1 MVWTIRCG
9 ENLVYDRNIISDNG
23 ERFYDLIEPTLYET
37 NDGFCSLEF
46 SAQEDSAAVAY
57 MQKLY
62 PYTHLYL
69 NGVLYWKGRMLTD
82 TPDIRGVHKYYVED
96 FLAVLR
102 DSVVRPYEFFGTP
115 AEFLE
120 YLVEQHNNQVEVH
133 QKFIAV
139 VCDVVSSFDTG
150 NISRSSESYAS
161 TWSVIK
167 DKLLDTL
174 GGYMWVSYSA
184 SGDAT
189 LHYSASARDTST
201 QTVELG
207 ENLASI
213 AIKDSMT
220 KFYTACVPLGKKD
233 EETGM
238 ALTIAGVNAGK
249 DYLINDTAAAR
260 YGVIFAPVEDTTW
273 EDTAEPANLLSRGNT
288 WLQTQSAKAVQEID
302 ISAVDLGSSTVEN
315 FLWLDSVRV
324 IVSTRGLDAQFV
336 IRSITRQLDKPASTK
351 IKMGYSGRQ
360 ITSVGAANA
369 AANARRIKEIKSDYV
384 TNGEART
391 IATEEI
397 QNSTWIQQEAERIV
411 STALQEYTKTND
423 LNTTFESIRSEFSQ
437 LASRVSLDFTTI
449 QQSVSNNASS
459 ITATNS
465 TLDQYRAWFWFLS
478 SGALVIGNSSS
489 PVQMVLK
496 NDVLYF
502 CTDPENVNTSNAI
515 AYFSAGQLYVN
526 FINVQNFTVG
536 TTGRWL
542 DVRIVGTG
550 VNTCALFS
558 GRLS

>member
-23 ERFYDLIEPTLYET
+23 ERFYDLIAPELNET
-37 NDGFCSLEF
+37 NDGFCSLKF
-46 SAQEDSAAVAY
+46 SAKEDSAAVAY

-69 NGVLYWKGRMLTD
+69 NGSLYWKGRLLTD
-82 TPDIRGVHKYYVED
+82 TPDIRGVHQYYVED

-115 AEFLE
+115 TQFLE
-120 YLVEQHNNQVEVH
+120 YLVEQHNNQVETH
-133 QKFIAV
+133 QKFVAV
-139 VCDVVSSFDTG
+139 VCDVVSSFETG
-150 NISRSSESYAS
+150 NISRSSEAYAS

-167 DKLLDTL
+167 DKLLNKL
-174 GGYMWVSYSA
+174 GGYMWVSYA
-184 SGDAT
+184 VNGDAT
-189 LHYSASARDTST
+189 LHYSSAARETST

-220 KFYTACVPLGKKD
+220 KFYTACIPIGKKD
-233 EETGM
+233 DETGKY
-238 ALTIAGVNAGK
+238 LTIKDVNNGK
-249 DYLINDTAAAR
+249 DFLINDTAARR

-273 EDTAEPANLLSRGNT
+273 EDTTEPANLLSRGNT
-288 WLQTQSAKAVQEID
+288 WLQNESAKAVQEID
-302 ISAVDLGSSTVEN
+302 IRAVDLGSTTVEN

-324 IVSTRGLDAQFV
+324 IVPTRGLDAQFV
-336 IRSITRQLDKPASTK
+336 IESITRQLDKPASTG

-360 ITSVGAANA
+360 ITSTGAASA

-397 QNSTWIQQEAERIV
+397 HNSTWIQQEAERIV
-411 STALQEYTKTND
+411 SGALEEYTKTSD
-423 LNTTFESIRSEFSQ
+423 LESTFESIQSQFSQ
-437 LASRVSLDFTTI
+437 LASQVSLEFNTVR
-449 QQSVSNNASS
+449 QSVSNNSNS
-459 ITATNS
+459 ITGTNA
-465 TLDQYRAWFWFLS
+465 TLDQYRSWFWFLS
-478 SGALVIGNSSS
+478 SGALVIGNSNS
-489 PVQMVLK
+489 PIQMVLK
-496 NDVLYF
+496 NDILYF
-502 CTDPENVNTSNAI
+502 CTDPENVDQSNAI

-526 FINVQNFTVG
+526 FINVQNLTVG

-550 VNTCALFS
+550 ENTCALFS

>member
-23 ERFYDLIEPTLYET
+23 ERFYDLIAPELNET
-37 NDGFCSLEF
+37 NDGFCSLKF
-46 SAQEDSAAVAY
+46 SAKEDSAAVAY

-69 NGVLYWKGRMLTD
+69 NGSLYWKGRLLTD
-82 TPDIRGVHKYYVED
+82 TPDIRGVHQYYVED

-115 AEFLE
+115 TQFLE
-120 YLVEQHNNQVEVH
+120 YLIEQHNNQVETH
-133 QKFIAV
+133 QKFVAV
-139 VCDVVSSFDTG
+139 VCDVVSSFETG

-167 DKLLDTL
+167 DKLLNTL
-174 GGYMWVSYSA
+174 GGYMWVSYA
-184 SGDAT
+184 ANGDAT
-189 LHYSASARDTST
+189 LHYSSAARDTST

-220 KFYTACVPLGKKD
+220 KFYTACIPIGKKD
-233 EETGM
+233 DETGKY
-238 ALTIAGVNAGK
+238 LTIKDVNNGK
-249 DYLINDTAAAR
+249 DFLINDTAAAR
-260 YGVIFAPVEDTTW
+260 YGVIFAPIEETTW
-273 EDTAEPANLLSRGNT
+273 EDTTEPANLLSRGNT
-288 WLQTQSAKAVQEID
+288 WLQMQSAKAVQEID
-302 ISAVDLGSSTVEN
+302 IRAVDLGSSTVEN

-324 IVSTRGLDAQFV
+324 VVPTRGLDAQFV
-336 IRSITRQLDKPASTK
+336 IESLNRQLDKPSSAK

-360 ITSVGAANA
+360 ITSTGAASA
-369 AANARRIKEIKSDYV
+369 ATNARQIKEIKSDYV

-391 IATEEI
+391 IAEAEI
-397 QNSTWIQQEAERIV
+397 HNSTWIQQEAERIV
-411 STALQEYTKTND
+411 STALQEYTKTSD
-423 LNTTFESIRSEFSQ
+423 LETMFSSIQSQFSQ
-437 LASRVSLDFTTI
+437 LASQISLEFTTI
-449 QQSVSNNASS
+449 QQTVANNSNS
-459 ITATNS
+459 ITDTNA

-502 CTDPENVNTSNAI
+502 CTDPENVNQNNAI
-515 AYFSAGQLYVN
+515 AYFAAGQLYVN
-526 FINVQNFTVG
+526 FINVQNLTVG
-536 TTGRWL
+536 TNGRWL

>member
-9 ENLVYDRNIISDNG
+9 DNLVYDRNIISDNG
-23 ERFYDLIEPTLYET
+23 ERFYDLIAPKLKEV
-37 NDGFCSLEF
+37 NNGFCSLEF

-69 NGVLYWKGRMLTD
+69 NGTLYWKGRMLTD
-82 TPDIRGVHKYYVED
+82 TPDITGVHKYYVED

-115 AEFLE
+115 AQFLE
-120 YLVEQHNNQVEVH
+120 YLVTQHNNQVEPH
-133 QKFIAV
+133 QQFVAV

-150 NISRSSESYAS
+150 NISRSSESYES

-167 DKLLDTL
+167 DKLLNPL

-184 SGDAT
+184 NGSAT
-189 LHYSASARDTST
+189 LHYSSSARDTST

-207 ENLASI
+207 ENLASL

-233 EETGM
+233 EETGL

-260 YGVIFAPVEDTTW
+260 YGVIFAPVDETTW

-302 ISAVDLGSSTVEN
+302 IRAVDLGSSTVEN

-324 IVSTRGLDAQFV
+324 IVPTRGLDAQFV
-336 IRSITRQLDKPASTK
+336 IESITRQLDKPANTQ
-351 IKMGYSGRQ
+351 IRMGYSGRQ
-360 ITSVGAANA
+360 ITSVGAASA
-369 AANARRIKEIKSDYV
+369 ATNARHIKEIKSDYV
-384 TNGEART
+384 TNGEARA
-391 IATEEI
+391 IATSEI
-397 QNSTWIQQEAERIV
+397 RSSTWIQQEAERIV
-411 STALQEYTKTND
+411 STALQEYTKTSD
-423 LNTTFESIRSEFSQ
+423 LNTTFLNIQSQFSQ
-437 LASRVSLDFTTI
+437 LASQINLEFTTI
-449 QQSVSNNASS
+449 QQSVANNSSS
-459 ITATNS
+459 ITDTNA

-478 SGALVIGNSSS
+478 SGALVIGNSDS
-489 PVQMVLK
+489 PIQMVLK
-496 NDVLYF
+496 NDILYF
-502 CTDPENVNTSNAI
+502 CTDPENVSTSNAI

-526 FINVQNFTVG
+526 FINVQNLTIG

>member
-115 AEFLE
+115 TEFLE

-133 QKFIAV
+133 QKFVAV
-139 VCDVVSSFDTG
+139 ICDVVSSFDTG

-249 DYLINDTAAAR
+249 DYLINDTAASR

-324 IVSTRGLDAQFV
+324 IVPTRGLDAQFV

-360 ITSVGAANA
+360 ITSTGAASA

-397 QNSTWIQQEAERIV
+397 HNSTWIQQEAERIV

>member
-115 AEFLE
+115 TEFLE
-120 YLVEQHNNQVEVH
+120 YLVEQHNNQDEVH
-133 QKFIAV
+133 QKFVAV
-139 VCDVVSSFDTG
+139 ICDVVSSFDTG

-249 DYLINDTAAAR
+249 DYLINDTAASR

-324 IVSTRGLDAQFV
+324 IVPTRGLDAQFV

-360 ITSVGAANA
+360 ITSTGAASA

-397 QNSTWIQQEAERIV
+397 HNSTWIQQEAERIV

>member
-1 MVWTIRCG
+1 MVWTISCG
-9 ENLVYDRNIISDNG
+9 ENLIYDRNIISDNG
-23 ERFYDLIEPTLYET
+23 ERFYDLIEPTLSET
-37 NDGFCSLEF
+37 NNGFCSLKF
-46 SAQEDSAAVAY
+46 SAQENSAAVAY

-69 NGVLYWKGRMLTD
+69 NGSLYWKGRMLND
-82 TPDIRGVHKYYVED
+82 TPDITGVHQFYVED

-133 QKFIAV
+133 QKFVAV

-161 TWSVIK
+161 TWSVVK
-167 DKLLDTL
+167 DKLLNTL
-174 GGYMWVSYSA
+174 GGYMWVSYA
-184 SGDAT
+184 ANGDAT
-189 LHYSASARDTST
+189 LHYSSSARDTST
-201 QTVELG
+201 QVVELG

-220 KFYTACVPLGKKD
+220 KFYTACVPIGKKN
-233 EETGM
+233 EQTNKY
-238 ALTIAGVNAGK
+238 LTIAEVNGGK
-249 DYLINDTAAAR
+249 DFLINDTAASR
-260 YGVIFAPVEDTTW
+260 YGVIFAPIEDTTW
-273 EDTAEPANLLSRGNT
+273 GDTTEPANLLSRGNK
-288 WLQTQSAKAVQEID
+288 WLQNESAKAVQEID
-302 ISAVDLGSSTVEN
+302 IRAVDLGSTTVEN

-324 IVSTRGLDAQFV
+324 IVPTRGLDAQFV
-336 IRSITRQLDKPASTK
+336 IESITRKLDKPASAE

-360 ITSVGAANA
+360 ITSVGAASA
-369 AANARRIKEIKSDYV
+369 ATNARQIKEIRSDYV

-391 IATEEI
+391 IVTEEI
-397 QNSTWIQQEAERIV
+397 HNSTWIQQEAERIV
-411 STALQEYTKTND
+411 STALQEYTKTEN
-423 LNTTFESIRSEFSQ
+423 LTTTFNSIQSQFAQ
-437 LASRVSLDFTTI
+437 LASQVSLYFTTLR
-449 QQSVSNNASS
+449 QSVSNNASS